1 MKRPIFVATIGYIIG
16 IIVGLYF
23 KNSIVLL
30 YLPLVAIYFILNKI
44 IKHKKK
50 FKLFSFKRYYR
61 YIKIFLSKNVI
72 ILIIIISIISN
83 SIVLIKN
90 AFYKNI
96 YNTFSSKE
104 SISLTGIVV
113 SNKIE
118 GKYTNKYI
126 VKAKFKNHRI
136 KLYIIVD
143 KKADLQYGEKIEF
156 VGKYIMPEK
165 RRNYK
170 GFDNSAY
177 LKQLGIYGTV
187 KVENLKHINYKKI
200 NLVLL
205 FINQIRIKIKN
216 NMNKILDGENSAVI
230 LGLTLGDKLQID
242 EQLKENFKNASMLH
256 ILAISGMHI
265 TYVILGIEI
274 IFKNLIGKRK
284 TYILEIFILFFYMCL
299 TNFNPSVVRAGVMGI
314 ILTIS
319 KLIFRRNDILTS
331 MSISLFILLLFNP
344 FIINNIGLQL
354 SYLGVIGIFIF
365 YKNIIEI
372 LSIKSKIIE
381 NICLSFSIQLTI
393 LPILIYNMNIVTPFF
408 LISNLALGLI
418 IGPIIISS
426 LLFIFLS
433 LINLNIGFIFSK
445 LINFE
450 IHILILISNIGKLPY
465 SKIYVKTPSVF
476 WVLNYYLI
484 LSALFVIFKT
494 YLAKNPNMSQIR
506 LKNIVALIKIKAR
519 NKKIY
524 IKRIILTLVLIIL
537 IINFIPSDL
546 KIHFI
551 DVGQGDSC
559 FIITPKKKTILID
572 GGGSSSFDVG
582 KNTLVPYILDRGY
595 TKIDTIIISHFD
607 SDHVKGILSVMQ
619 ELKVG
624 EVLIAKQGEESE
636 NYNEFRK
643 IVKDKNIRVR
653 IVKKGDLINIE
664 KNLKFRILWPSQ
676 TLIEENILNNN
687 SIVTRLEYKKFSMI
701 FTGDI
706 EKIAE
711 EEIIKEYQNKTYL
724 LKANILKVGHHGSKT
739 SSIKEFVNIIN
750 PKIAIIGVGKD
761 NKFGH
766 PSDEVIKRLKEKNI
780 SIFRTDKNGEIS
792 IYINRFNKVRTSTL
806 MN

>member
-44 IKHKKK
+44 IKHKKE

-61 YIKIFLSKNVI
+61 YIKIFLSKKVI

-90 AFYKNI
+90 TFYKNV
-96 YNTFSSKE
+96 YNALSSKE

-126 VKAKFKNHRI
+126 VKTKFKNQRV

-143 KKADLQYGEKIEF
+143 QKAYLQYGEKIEF
-156 VGKYIMPEK
+156 VGKYIIPEK

-177 LKQLGIYGTV
+177 LKQLGIYGTI
-187 KVENLKHINYKKI
+187 KIEKIKHINYEEI
-200 NLVLL
+200 NLISS
-205 FINQIRIKIKN
+205 FTNKIRLKIKN
-216 NMNKILDGENSAVI
+216 NVNKLLDKENAAVV
-230 LGLTLGDKLQID
+230 LGLTLGDKSQID

-265 TYVILGIEI
+265 TYVILAIEL
-274 IFKNLIGKRK
+274 IFKNTIGKRK
-284 TYILEIFILFFYMCL
+284 TYIIEIIVLTFYMYL

-314 ILTIS
+314 ILIVS
-319 KLIFRRNDILTS
+319 KLIFRRNDVLNS
-331 MSISLFILLLFNP
+331 MSLSLIILLLFNT
-344 FIINNIGLQL
+344 FIVNNIGLQL
-354 SYLGVIGIFIF
+354 SYLGIIGIYIF
-365 YKNIIEI
+365 NKNIIEI
-372 LSIKSKIIE
+372 LSIKSRIMK

-393 LPILIYNMNIVTPFF
+393 FPILIYNTNIITPFF

-433 LINLNIGFIFSK
+433 LINFNIGFIFSK

-465 SKIYVKTPSVF
+465 SKIYVKTPSIF
-476 WVLNYYLI
+476 WVLSYYLT
-484 LSALFVIFKT
+484 LSVIFVIVKT
-494 YLAKNPNMSQIR
+494 YLAKKPNMSQIR
-506 LKNIVALIKIKAR
+506 LKNIIALIKIKAR
-519 NKKIY
+519 NQKIY
-524 IKRIILTLVLIIL
+524 IKRIILAFIIIIL
-537 IINFIPSDL
+537 IINFVPHDL

-559 FIITPKKKTILID
+559 FIITPKEKTILID
-572 GGGSSSFDVG
+572 GGGSSNFDVG

-595 TKIDTIIISHFD
+595 TKVDIIIISHFD
-607 SDHVKGILSVMQ
+607 SDHVKRNFICN
-619 ELKVG
+619 
-624 EVLIAKQGEESE
+624 A
-636 NYNEFRK
+636 
-643 IVKDKNIRVR
+643 
-653 IVKKGDLINIE
+653 
-664 KNLKFRILWPSQ
+664 
-676 TLIEENILNNN
+676 
-687 SIVTRLEYKKFSMI
+687 
-701 FTGDI
+701 
-706 EKIAE
+706 
-711 EEIIKEYQNKTYL
+711 
-724 LKANILKVGHHGSKT
+724 
-739 SSIKEFVNIIN
+739 
-750 PKIAIIGVGKD
+750 
-761 NKFGH
+761 
-766 PSDEVIKRLKEKNI
+766 
-780 SIFRTDKNGEIS
+780 RTKS
-792 IYINRFNKVRTSTL
+792 
-806 MN
+806 